1 MLHMPFIIG
10 KKIEMSQRFKADGTV
25 VPVTLIKAEPNV
37 VTQVRADAGSV
48 TVQLGTDVTGKP
60 LPQPQVGHLKDLPA
74 CHTLREFRTAG
85 SELKR
90 GDTVTVSVF
99 MPGMA
104 VDIVGTS
111 KGRGFAGVVKRHG
124 FHGSPA
130 SHGHKDQLRMPGS
143 IASRRQGP
151 VEKGKRMAGHLGDA
165 QVTVKNLEVV
175 EVDPQANTIAVKGAI
190 PGARGSLVTLVSSE
204 GKRIWQ
210 R

>member
-10 KKIEMSQRFKADGTV
+10 KKIEMSQSFKADGTV
-25 VPVTLIKAEPNV
+25 VPVTLVRAEPNV
-37 VTQVRADAGSV
+37 VTQVRTEGDAAF
-48 TVQLGTDVTGKP
+48 VQLGTDITAKP
-60 LPQPQVGHLKDLPA
+60 LAKPQAGHLKDLPA
-74 CHTLREFRTAG
+74 CHTLREFRADG
-85 SELKR
+85 AAFKR
-90 GDTVTVSVF
+90 GDSVTVSVF
-99 MPGMA
+99 TPGMS

-111 KGRGFAGVVKRHG
+111 KGHGFSGVVKRHG

-151 VEKGKRMAGHLGDA
+151 VEKGKRMAGHMGNA
-165 QVTVKNLEVV
+165 QVTVKNLEIVA
-175 EVDPQANTIAVKGAI
+175 VDPETNVIAVKGAI